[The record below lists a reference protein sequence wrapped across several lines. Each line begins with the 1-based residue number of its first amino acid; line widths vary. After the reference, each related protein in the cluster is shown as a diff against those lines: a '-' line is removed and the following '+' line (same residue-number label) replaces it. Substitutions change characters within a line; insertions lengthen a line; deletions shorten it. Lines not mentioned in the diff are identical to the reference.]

1 MILVSRDQ
9 ELGQKRRV
17 PIGASDGVISQHPSI
32 REVGVSVT
40 VSADGLC
47 LQKSRYLM
55 KEPGALLLLTS
66 RDS

>member
-32 REVGVSVT
+32 REVG
-40 VSADGLC
+40 D
-47 LQKSRYLM
+47 
-55 KEPGALLLLTS
+55 LLLGLPMADAY
-66 RDS
+66 RKADI